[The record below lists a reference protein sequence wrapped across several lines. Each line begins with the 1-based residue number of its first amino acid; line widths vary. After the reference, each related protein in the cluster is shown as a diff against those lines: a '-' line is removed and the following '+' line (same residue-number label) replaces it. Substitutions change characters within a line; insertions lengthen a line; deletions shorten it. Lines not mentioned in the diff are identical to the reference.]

1 MVNEVG
7 EMDSVSPDD
16 HNNSGISVFEI
27 DSPDYKLNF
36 LSWILDITQEEA
48 DKGFEFLKRN
58 NKSIEVLWDLLENL
72 KVFTVVVEDHYVDRV
87 YRDSYYFYYSG
98 KHFSYTR
105 FCKRLSIFDG
115 KLEKN
120 FFDYCSEE
128 LQQKF
133 VGTIVIRPIPERSIG
148 RTLLSPKY
156 FLPIDKTA
164 MCD

>member
-87 YRDSYYFYYSG
+87 TIEIVTIFIILENILVIQDSVNG
-98 KHFSYTR
+98 
-105 FCKRLSIFDG
+105 
-115 KLEKN
+115 
-120 FFDYCSEE
+120 
-128 LQQKF
+128 
-133 VGTIVIRPIPERSIG
+133 
-148 RTLLSPKY
+148 
-156 FLPIDKTA
+156 
-164 MCD
+164 

>member
-72 KVFTVVVEDHYVDRV
+72 KVLQLLLKTIMLIASIEIVTIFIILENILVIQ
-87 YRDSYYFYYSG
+87 DSVNG
-98 KHFSYTR
+98 
-105 FCKRLSIFDG
+105 
-115 KLEKN
+115 
-120 FFDYCSEE
+120 
-128 LQQKF
+128 
-133 VGTIVIRPIPERSIG
+133 
-148 RTLLSPKY
+148 
-156 FLPIDKTA
+156 
-164 MCD
+164 

>member
-58 NKSIEVLWDLLENL
+58 NKSIEVLWDPPPAA
-72 KVFTVVVEDHYVDRV
+72 KGTAGARV
-87 YRDSYYFYYSG
+87 RRAACGAD
-98 KHFSYTR
+98 TR
-105 FCKRLSIFDG
+105 RLSPHAG
-115 KLEKN
+115 GRCAL
-120 FFDYCSEE
+120 
-128 LQQKF
+128 
-133 VGTIVIRPIPERSIG
+133 GT
-148 RTLLSPKY
+148 
-156 FLPIDKTA
+156 A
-164 MCD
+164 